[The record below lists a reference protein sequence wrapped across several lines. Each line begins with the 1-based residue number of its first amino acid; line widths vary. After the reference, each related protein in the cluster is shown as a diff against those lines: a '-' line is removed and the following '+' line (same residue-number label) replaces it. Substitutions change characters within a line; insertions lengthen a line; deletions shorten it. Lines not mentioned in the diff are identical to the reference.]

1 MSPGVW
7 TSVGRVVRRN
17 SRTFWLGS
25 ALMAGD
31 RRRATRAVYAACRVG
46 DDAVD
51 LDPWPRSALAAWE
64 RRIEAAYLGHPRAP
78 WERALAWAVRRY
90 PIPHHA
96 FGDLAAGFRTD
107 LEVVRIPDLT
117 ALETYCYRVAGT
129 VGLMIAPVCG
139 ADNPVARAPADRLG
153 RAMQLTNCLRDVGED
168 LQRDR
173 IYLPRDLLDA
183 HGVTE
188 DDLRAGHPTARYR
201 AVMEHLATIAW
212 QGYEEGLDG
221 LVHLRHHRTA
231 VAFAALQYREI
242 LTGLRASGWD
252 NLRTRT
258 VVPARRRAVLLGDAL
273 AATHRIADRPPLSAR
288 LRRAV

>member
-1 MSPGVW
+1 MSPDVW
-7 TSVGRVVRRN
+7 TSIGRVVRHN

-25 ALMAGD
+25 ALMSGD

-51 LDPWPRSALAAWE
+51 LDPRPRSALAAWE
-64 RRIEAAYLGHPRAP
+64 GRIEAVYEGHPRAP
-78 WERALAWAVRRY
+78 WERGLAWAVRRY
-90 PIPHHA
+90 PIPRRA

-107 LEVVRIPDLT
+107 LEVVRIPDLA

-139 ADNPVARAPADRLG
+139 ADDPAAQPAADRLG

-183 HGVTE
+183 HEVTE
-188 DDLRAGHPTARYR
+188 DDLRAGHPTAGYR
-201 AVMEHLATIAW
+201 AAMERLATIAW

-242 LTGLRASGWD
+242 LAGLRTSGWN

-258 VVPARRRAVLLGDAL
+258 VVPTRRRAVLLGDAV
-273 AATHRIADRPPLSAR
+273 AATRRVAERTPPPR
-288 LRRAV
+288 LRRVA

>member
-1 MSPGVW
+1 MTPDVW

-25 ALMAGD
+25 GLMSGD

-51 LDPWPRSALAAWE
+51 LDPHPREALAVWQE
-64 RRIEAAYLGHPRAP
+64 RIEAAYRGQPRAP

-90 PIPHHA
+90 PIPRTA
-96 FGDLAAGFRTD
+96 FRDLATGFRSD
-107 LEVVRIPDLT
+107 LEVVRVPDLP

-139 ADNPVARAPADRLG
+139 ADGPAARRPADRLG

-188 DDLRAGHPTARYR
+188 DDLRAGHPTAGYR
-201 AVMEHLATIAW
+201 AAMQHLATIAW

-221 LVHLRHHRTA
+221 LVHLRHHRSA
-231 VAFAALQYREI
+231 VAFAALQYRDI
-242 LTGLRASGWD
+242 LTELRESGWD
-252 NLRTRT
+252 NLRTRAA
-258 VVPARRRAVLLGDAL
+258 VPTRRRAVLLGGAVTVSRRL
-273 AATHRIADRPPLSAR
+273 AHRTPPPR
-288 LRRAV
+288 HLRRVV